1 MSKVDSSPSLY
12 GTAKA
17 EKPLQT
23 QKTELCFQD
32 QELAKAD
39 DPLTEEQ
46 KQRIK
51 ELGEAYRKHH
61 AIKEMQE
68 LNSPRRTRTST

>member
-1 MSKVDSSPSLY
+1 MSKLDNSQSLY

-23 QKTELCFQD
+23 QNKGLPISTM
-32 QELAKAD
+32 ELAKAD

-46 KQRIK
+46 KQRIEEGVK
-51 ELGEAYRKHH
+51 RLKMRQ

-68 LNSPRRTRTST
+68 

>member
-1 MSKVDSSPSLY
+1 MSKLDNSQSLY

-23 QKTELCFQD
+23 QNKGLSISTM
-32 QELAKAD
+32 ELAKAD
-39 DPLTEEQ
+39 DPKTEEQ
-46 KQRIK
+46 IQFEE
-51 ELGEAYRKHH
+51 ELMKAYRKHH

-68 LNSPRRTRTST
+68 